1 MKRVS
6 PTHRFQHAAW
16 SFALGAA
23 ILLTVPH
30 VARAAAPMPRPGSA
44 GASDAQRSGTLRT
57 GGWDQAVI
65 PHSKV
70 FPQFALDLSKFP
82 RDGVAHRNILVVLCQ
97 FSDEKP
103 ASVST
108 PRYFH
113 NLFFSDD
120 PNDGLISLREYYRT
134 QSGGRLLISGAVTGA
149 WLTIP
154 T

>member
-1 MKRVS
+1 M
-6 PTHRFQHAAW
+6 
-16 SFALGAA
+16 
-23 ILLTVPH
+23 
-30 VARAAAPMPRPGSA
+30 
-44 GASDAQRSGTLRT
+44 
-57 GGWDQAVI
+57 I

-134 QSGGRLLISGAVTGA
+134 QSGGRLLISGAVTGE
-149 WLTIP
+149 WLTMPSSYAYYLGGIAGLGSYP
-154 T
+154 QNAQRLAEDAMRAAFEHYDSDLGFFDNDGPDGVTSSGTSTR